1 MRRVLEAGT
10 KNLAAGYVCSPHKA
24 AMPCCAA
31 QVNFKRPH
39 WEGISDE
46 AKDFVKQLLNK
57 VGCGCGLQG
66 WQQCGIAWSA
76 DGAACLGKRCRG

>member
-1 MRRVLEAGT
+1 M
-10 KNLAAGYVCSPHKA
+10 PH
-24 AMPCCAA
+24 PLLHL

-57 VGCGCGLQG
+57 VGRAVLSCIAASGVPLALQICTACFQLCNVGLQQSS
-66 WQQCGIAWSA
+66 WELFYAHSN
-76 DGAACLGKRCRG
+76 R